1 MILYR
6 FLESFMRKIGVSE
19 LRQHLPGYLARVRK
33 GEPIQITQHGKV
45 VARLVPEQDPAE
57 VAREKM
63 AAWAK
68 TAKIGDVKSP
78 SGEVWTADA
87 DNL

>member
-1 MILYR
+1 
-6 FLESFMRKIGVSE
+6 MRKVGVSD

-57 VAREKM
+57 VARKEPL
-63 AAWAK
+63 ALRK
-68 TAKIGDVKSP
+68 TARVGDVITP
-78 SGEVWTADA
+78 VEQAWTYDR